1 MHIRKLFNSCNL
13 YIFLWL
19 IYSVQSFVFG
29 GKGTSFSSIII
40 FSLIGVSAYHF
51 VYALFNY
58 KMPGYMKGLV
68 VLVFM
73 FTLYGIILII
83 SGKTIMFMRTRSVV
97 KNYNYI
103 KNIYISLLPIFS
115 FYVFA
120 RKGKLT
126 KDVILKWTLLFFI
139 VAILQFFQN
148 QRDLLMMAGEDTEE
162 ITNNYGYIFLSII
175 PLFAFWEHKRIV
187 QYIGLGLSMA
197 FIILGMKRGAIVIG
211 ALSIMW
217 FMFQSMRNAS
227 RKQKI
232 WVFILS
238 VILIVVGFYMVSDM
252 LQNSEYFNQRLED
265 TIEGNSSGRDRLYGV
280 FWQHFTQESN
290 PWLFLFGNGA
300 NATLTISSNYA
311 HNDWL
316 EIAINQGLLG
326 LVIYVVYWIKFYKT
340 WKNSKFDSQIH
351 LALGLILFIFF
362 MKTLFSMSYNDMPIY
377 ATLCLGYCMGMISE
391 DENMVDTESED
402 ENMVDT
408 EYPFGLEQST
418 DFNENT

>member
-1 MHIRKLFNSCNL
+1 MESNKLFTFCNV

-19 IYSVQSFVFG
+19 IYNLQSLILG
-29 GKGTSFSSIII
+29 GKGGAFSTLIII
-40 FSLIGVSAYHF
+40 FLLGISAYHF
-51 VYALFNY
+51 AYALFHY
-58 KMPGYMKGLV
+58 KMPDYMKGLV

-73 FTLYGIILII
+73 FTLYGIILIM
-83 SGKTIMFMRTRSVV
+83 SGKTIMFMRTRAVV

-103 KNIYISLLPIFS
+103 KSIYISLLPIFS
-115 FYVFA
+115 FYVFT

-126 KDVILKWTLLFFI
+126 KDVIQKWTLLFFI
-139 VAILQFFQN
+139 TAILQFFQN
-148 QRDLLMMAGEDTEE
+148 QREFLMMAGEDTEE
-162 ITNNYGYIFLSII
+162 FTNNFGYIFLSII

-217 FMFQSMRNAS
+217 FMFQSMKNAS

-238 VILIVVGFYMVSDM
+238 VVLIVVGFYLVSDM

-280 FWQHFTQESN
+280 FWRHFTQESN
-290 PWLFLFGNGA
+290 PLLFLFGNGA

-340 WKNSKFDSQIH
+340 WKKSKFDSQIY
-351 LALGLILFIFF
+351 LALGLILFIYF
-362 MKTLFSMSYNDMPIY
+362 MRTIFSMSYTAMPIY

-391 DENMVDTESED
+391 NENMVDTESED

-408 EYPFGLEQST
+408 EYPLST
-418 DFNENT
+418 EESMDFNETT

>member
-1 MHIRKLFNSCNL
+1 
-13 YIFLWL
+13 
-19 IYSVQSFVFG
+19 
-29 GKGTSFSSIII
+29 
-40 FSLIGVSAYHF
+40 
-51 VYALFNY
+51 
-58 KMPGYMKGLV
+58 MKGLV

-73 FTLYGIILII
+73 FTLYGIILIM
-83 SGKTIMFMRTRSVV
+83 SGKTIMFMRTRAVV

-103 KNIYISLLPIFS
+103 KSIYISLLPIFS
-115 FYVFA
+115 FYVFT

-126 KDVILKWTLLFFI
+126 KDVIQKWTLLFFI
-139 VAILQFFQN
+139 TAILQFFQN
-148 QRDLLMMAGEDTEE
+148 QREFLMMAGEDTEE
-162 ITNNYGYIFLSII
+162 FTNNFGYIFLSII

-217 FMFQSMRNAS
+217 FMFQSMKNAS

-238 VILIVVGFYMVSDM
+238 VVLIVVGFYLVSDM

-280 FWQHFTQESN
+280 FWRHFTQESN
-290 PWLFLFGNGA
+290 PLLFLFGNGA

-340 WKNSKFDSQIH
+340 WKKSKFDSQIY
-351 LALGLILFIFF
+351 LALGLILFIYF
-362 MKTLFSMSYNDMPIY
+362 MRTIFSMSYTAMPIY

-391 DENMVDTESED
+391 NENMVDTESED

-408 EYPFGLEQST
+408 EYPLST
-418 DFNENT
+418 EESMDFNETT